1 MSYETLDISRDGATA
16 TLTLNRP
23 DRLNAFTVKMSREL
37 IAAFDELDSDD
48 SVRAIIVTGSGR
60 AFCAGMDLSEDGNV
74 FGLDESVDPYGP
86 DAHCIRDTG
95 GEVVLRI
102 YRMNKPVIA
111 AINGVAVGVG
121 ATMTLPMDARIL
133 SDRAKIGFVFSKIG
147 ISLESCASWFLPR
160 LVGME
165 TALDWSLS
173 GEIVGAEEAQE
184 HGFAR
189 AVVPGDDLLEEARN
203 LALRFTAATSPV
215 SVAVNRQLI
224 WRMAGAPHPMEA
236 HKAETRTMF
245 DLSQAD
251 GREGVAAF
259 REGREPEFGTA
270 IRERMP
276 RGLDWDGEPD
286 FD

>member
-1 MSYETLDISRDGATA
+1 MHYQTIEISYDGGIA

-23 DRLNAFTVKMSREL
+23 NQLNAFTVKMSREL
-37 IAAFDELDSDD
+37 ILAFDKLDSDD

-60 AFCAGMDLSEDGNV
+60 AFCAGMDLSAEGNV

-86 DAHCIRDTG
+86 NAHRIRDTG
-95 GEVVLRI
+95 GEVTLRI
-102 YRMNKPVIA
+102 YRMKKPVIG

-133 SDRAKIGFVFSKIG
+133 SDNAKIGFVFSKIG

-173 GEIVGAEEAQE
+173 GDIVGADDALAR
-184 HGFAR
+184 GFGR
-189 AVVPGDDLLEEARN
+189 AVVPGEDLLEEARK
-203 LALRFTAATSPV
+203 LARRFTAATSPV
-215 SVAVNRQLI
+215 AVAVNRQLL
-224 WRMAGAPHPMEA
+224 WRMAGASHPMDA

-251 GREGVAAF
+251 GREGVNAF
-259 REGREPEFGTA
+259 KEGRRAEFYPG
-270 IRERMP
+270 IRQRMP
-276 RGLDWDGEPD
+276 RGLDWESEPD
-286 FD
+286 FS